1 MAMTVKLRN
10 ALATKPSRQV
20 QKYIANE
27 SVYTRARLQVKSNM
41 GMRVQKPEDKQQVT
55 AELDK

>member
-1 MAMTVKLRN
+1 MRN
-10 ALATKPSRQV
+10 GDKTEQTCI
-20 QKYIANE
+20 KYIANE